1 MEAELRSKLYSP
13 VHCNEVRILFI
24 HREKKIWN
32 GSRMAV
38 AVSFIP
44 LLFNKYSSFD
54 RAKMKLD
61 DFIYFRK
68 GKTKKKSRPLLFEFS
83 VHLYFLGRKPV
94 NNISLCC
101 SLVVTPFCKL
111 DSGLRRKL
119 PSPLALLGPLE

>member
-1 MEAELRSKLYSP
+1 MQKEIICQRSLERLVRVEAELRSKLYLP

-32 GSRMAV
+32 GSRLAV

-61 DFIYFRK
+61 DFIYFKK
-68 GKTKKKSRPLLFEFS
+68 GKTKKKSRSLFFEF
-83 VHLYFLGRKPV
+83 F
-94 NNISLCC
+94 C
-101 SLVVTPFCKL
+101 SFVLSWEKA
-111 DSGLRRKL
+111 SK
-119 PSPLALLGPLE
+119 